1 MMEENNKKLDFNFDF
16 LGKDINPMEAQ
27 NNRIIKIIDK
37 INEIKKIAKT
47 VSSEQIDILIEDI
60 SIVSENLSNNN
71 LYDEIFIA
79 VINLTKELNKYKK
92 YTKSIQLLKYVYN
105 LPKSEENQK
114 KCKEYID
121 NINKILSYKEIKI
134 TKIKDDKKIFF
145 KKNEKDDFL
154 PITIA
159 ISVFV
164 IIFLIACVQNIHS
177 KTEQKKI
184 QIEQQQVQLLKDKTF
199 QLYENLQDNQLPKT
213 TKEQYQNEFNKNVQE
228 LANKSKQDKNS
239 IKQEFNTKYLTKK
252 EEIMQDL
259 ASAYVVNKVE
269 FEDIKRKTLSKY
281 FHNNELEMKK
291 AVDNYLGYKLLQLK
305 PQTLPRNG
313 LLRNYTGRSVIAT
326 FRITNETPKHYY
338 IKMYNSGNNRLAV
351 TVFVRANS
359 TTEFKVPLG
368 SYVVKSAEG
377 TSWYGFNDLFG
388 NETSYETEEQVFDF
402 YKDGNYV
409 VGKEYQIQKTPY
421 GNLNSREIT
430 ANEF

>member
-1 MMEENNKKLDFNFDF
+1 MEENNKKLDFNFDF

-60 SIVSENLSNNN
+60 SIASENLSNNN
-71 LYDEIFIA
+71 LYDEIFIS
-79 VINLTKELNKYKK
+79 VINFTKELNKYKK

-145 KKNEKDDFL
+145 KKNEKDDFF

-164 IIFLIACVQNIHS
+164 ILFLIVCVQNIHS

-199 QLYENLQDNQLPKT
+199 QLYENLQDNQLSKT